1 MMNLLNL
8 YKVQR
13 PDTTNQLLAELDKQK
28 EHQKQL
34 LEEQQAE
41 ETILKE
47 WRYGVSRNT
56 TC

>member
-1 MMNLLNL
+1 MNLLNL